1 MVMKKKTE
9 ERVLS
14 AAEKRRAENLEK
26 YTAEME
32 QKGYTRKDLIISI
45 SKANLFAVFLLI
57 PLFIIGYGLYYIVN
71 REFDFSRYNLI
82 VLLVLIVVL
91 TVIHELIHGTCWST
105 FTPHRFKDIE
115 FGFMKSSLTPY
126 CTCVVPLK
134 KGQYIF
140 GTVMPLILLGIIPM
154 IIGIV
159 IGNPNALFIGI
170 IMADAAAGDIMVID
184 QILRYKSNAKDI
196 VYLDHPT
203 EAGLIVF
210 ERRTEI

>member
-1 MVMKKKTE
+1 MVMKKETE

-45 SKANLFAVFLLI
+45 SKANIFAVFLLI
-57 PLFIIGYGLYYIVN
+57 PLFIIGYGMYYIVN

-82 VLLVLIVVL
+82 VLLVLLIVL
-91 TVIHELIHGTCWST
+91 TVIHELIHGTCWSI

-126 CTCVVPLK
+126 CTCLVPLK

-154 IIGIV
+154 IVGIV

-210 ERRTEI
+210 ER

>member
-1 MVMKKKTE
+1 MVMKKEKE

-26 YTAEME
+26 YSVEME

-45 SKANLFAVFLLI
+45 SKANIFAVFLLI

-82 VLLVLIVVL
+82 VLLVLLIVL
-91 TVIHELIHGTCWST
+91 TVIHELIHGTCWSI

-126 CTCVVPLK
+126 CTCLVPLK

-140 GTVMPLILLGIIPM
+140 GTVMPLVLLGIIPM

-210 ERRTEI
+210 ER

>member
-1 MVMKKKTE
+1 MKKEKE

-14 AAEKRRAENLEK
+14 AAEKRRAENLKK

-32 QKGYTRKDLIISI
+32 QQGYTRQDLIISI
-45 SKANLFAVFLLI
+45 GKANVFAVFLLI
-57 PLFIIGYGLYYIVN
+57 PLFIIGYGLYYMVH
-71 REFDFSRYNLI
+71 REFDFSRYNLF
-82 VLLVLIVVL
+82 VLLILIVVL
-91 TVIHELIHGTCWST
+91 TVIHELIHGTCWSI

-170 IMADAAAGDIMVID
+170 IMADAASGDIMVID

-210 ERRTEI
+210 ER

>member
-1 MVMKKKTE
+1 MKEKE

-14 AAEKRRAENLEK
+14 AAEKRRAEKLEK
-26 YTAEME
+26 YTVEME
-32 QKGYTRKDLIISI
+32 QQGYTPKDLIISI
-45 SKANLFAVFLLI
+45 SKANIFAVFLLI

-91 TVIHELIHGTCWST
+91 TVIHELIHGTCWSI

-126 CTCVVPLK
+126 CTCLVPLK
-134 KGQYIF
+134 KGQYIL

-154 IIGIV
+154 IVGIV

-184 QILRYKSNAKDI
+184 QILRHRSNAKNI

-203 EAGLIVF
+203 EAGLVVF
-210 ERRTEI
+210 ER

>member
-1 MVMKKKTE
+1 MVMKKEKE

-14 AAEKRRAENLEK
+14 AAEKRRAENLKK

-32 QKGYTRKDLIISI
+32 QQGYTRQDLIISI
-45 SKANLFAVFLLI
+45 GKANVFAVFLLI
-57 PLFIIGYGLYYIVN
+57 PLFIIGYGLYYMVH
-71 REFDFSRYNLI
+71 REFDFSRYNLF
-82 VLLVLIVVL
+82 VLLILIVVL
-91 TVIHELIHGTCWST
+91 TVIHELIHGTCWSI

-126 CTCVVPLK
+126 CTCLVPLK

-140 GTVMPLILLGIIPM
+140 GTIMPLILLGIIPM

-184 QILRYKSNAKDI
+184 QILRYRSSAKDI

-203 EAGLIVF
+203 EAGLVVF
-210 ERRTEI
+210 ER

>member
-1 MVMKKKTE
+1 MVMKKEKE

-14 AAEKRRAENLEK
+14 AAEKRRAEKLEK
-26 YTAEME
+26 YTVEME
-32 QKGYTRKDLIISI
+32 QQGYTRKDLIISI
-45 SKANLFAVFLLI
+45 SKANIFAVFLLI

-82 VLLVLIVVL
+82 LLLVLIVVL
-91 TVIHELIHGTCWST
+91 TVIHELIHGTCWSI

-126 CTCVVPLK
+126 CTCLVPLK
-134 KGQYIF
+134 KGQYIL

-154 IIGIV
+154 IVGIV
-159 IGNPNALFIGI
+159 IENPNALFIGI

-184 QILRYKSNAKDI
+184 QILRYRSSAKDI

-203 EAGLIVF
+203 EAGLVVF
-210 ERRTEI
+210 ER

>member
-1 MVMKKKTE
+1 MKKEKE
-9 ERVLS
+9 ERVLT

-45 SKANLFAVFLLI
+45 SKANVFAVFLLI
-57 PLFIIGYGLYYIVN
+57 PLFIIGYGLYYAVN
-71 REFDFSRYNLI
+71 QEFDFSRYNLI
-82 VLLVLIVVL
+82 VLLVLLVVL
-91 TVIHELIHGTCWST
+91 TVIHELIHGTCWSF

-126 CTCVVPLK
+126 CTCLVPLK

-154 IIGIV
+154 IAGIV
-159 IGNPNALFIGI
+159 IGNPNTLFIGI
-170 IMADAAAGDIMVID
+170 IMTDAAAGDIMVIE
-184 QILRYKSNAKDI
+184 QILRYRSSAKDI

-203 EAGLIVF
+203 EAGLVVF
-210 ERRTEI
+210 ER